1 MEAKIIE
8 QSGRGNEYLTRYA
21 SPLQLLERLR
31 EHAGRSNNL
40 PDYESMSRLIQL
52 IKDESLDEDDVPV
65 KQLLTEIE
73 NFQQGTVNKNDFL
86 IRVLGHVEE
95 YGARVED
102 LHLSQELEQLTQK
115 LQVRANELTEKA
127 NLPAIDF
134 AEIPPANK
142 SDGEQDS
149 FELFAAEFLEG
160 LGYVIEEGPSRGA
173 DGGRDLIV
181 LEPLSGIF
189 STQNRRWL
197 VSCKHKAHSGR
208 SVGVRDESDIGD
220 RVNQH
225 QCDGFMAFYSTLPS
239 SGLEKKLRELQNHQK
254 RPIPVEVFHKARIE
268 RLLLSEDRL
277 QPVFARYFRRS
288 YKKHQEQAIR
298 LNFELE
304 TLVINHE
311 YERRR
316 EEAIR
321 RRGAVELLRAQRD
334 YERKQ
339 KLAEKQRD
347 LRLAQLAEE

>member
-1 MEAKIIE
+1 MEVKVIE
-8 QSGRGNEYLTRYA
+8 QSGRGNEYLTQYA
-21 SPLQLLERLR
+21 SPLQLLENLR
-31 EHAGRSNNL
+31 EHAGKSNNR
-40 PDYESMSRLIQL
+40 PDYESISRLIQL

-65 KQLLTEIE
+65 KHLLTEIE
-73 NFQQGTVNKNDFL
+73 SFQQGTLNKNDFL
-86 IRVLGHVEE
+86 IRILGHVEE
-95 YGARVED
+95 YGARVEE
-102 LHLSQELEQLTQK
+102 LRLSQELEQLTQK

-134 AEIPPANK
+134 AEIPPANE
-142 SDGEQDS
+142 SSGEQDT

-208 SVGVRDESDIGD
+208 SVGVRDESDIAG
-220 RVNQH
+220 RVHQH

-239 SGLEKKLRELQNHQK
+239 GSLGEGFKKSQNHQK
-254 RPIPVEVFHKARIE
+254 HPIPVEVFQKARIE

-277 QPVFARYFRRS
+277 RPVFARYFHRS

-304 TLVINHE
+304 TLVIKYEH
-311 YERRR
+311 ERRR
-316 EEAIR
+316 EEAAR
-321 RRGAVELLRAQRD
+321 QLDAGKLGSADRD

-339 KLAEKQRD
+339 KLAEQQRD
-347 LRLAQLAEE
+347 LRLTQLMEE